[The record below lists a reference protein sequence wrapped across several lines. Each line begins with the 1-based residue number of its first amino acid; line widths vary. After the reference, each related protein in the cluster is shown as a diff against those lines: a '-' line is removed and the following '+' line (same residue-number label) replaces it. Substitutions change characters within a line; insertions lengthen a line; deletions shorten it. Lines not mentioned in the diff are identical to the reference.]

1 MVRAPNYP
9 SGPKPPISTEM
20 RAGGCFLTACAIAG
34 AVLIGGC
41 GSADDRP
48 ATSANTSGDDP
59 AEFCRIVAD
68 LNGSDPF
75 ADLASAR
82 TRAEADAIVDDGM
95 TRIARLRAA
104 APARVHGRTERY
116 VQVFEDFE
124 RLMRDTGYDPD
135 PRDYAELQTRT
146 TRARLEFTAAAEAVC
161 GPSGPKPAPT

>member
-1 MVRAPNYP
+1 
-9 SGPKPPISTEM
+9 M

-41 GSADDRP
+41 RSADDGS
-48 ATSANTSGDDP
+48 ATSADTSRGNP

-75 ADLASAR
+75 AELASAR

-95 TRIARLRAA
+95 RRIARLRAA

-124 RLMRDTGYDPD
+124 RLMHDTGYDPD

-146 TRARLEFTAAAEAVC
+146 TRARLDFTAAAEAVC
-161 GPSGPKPAPT
+161 GTGEAERTRT

>member
-1 MVRAPNYP
+1 MQ
-9 SGPKPPISTEM
+9 SS
-20 RAGGCFLTACAIAG
+20 G

-41 GSADDRP
+41 GSADDGP
-48 ATSANTSGDDP
+48 ATSANTSGGDP

-82 TRAEADAIVDDGM
+82 EPRRGRRDRRRRHGSH
-95 TRIARLRAA
+95 RARLRAA

-124 RLMRDTGYDPD
+124 RLMHDTGYDPD

-161 GPSGPKPAPT
+161 GPSGPEPAPT

>member
-1 MVRAPNYP
+1 
-9 SGPKPPISTEM
+9 M

-41 GSADDRP
+41 RSADDGP
-48 ATSANTSGDDP
+48 ATSANPSGGDP

-75 ADLASAR
+75 AELASAR
-82 TRAEADAIVDDGM
+82 TRADADAVVEDGM
-95 TRIARLRAA
+95 VRIARLREA
-104 APARVHGRTERY
+104 APPRVRGRTERY

-124 RLMRDTGYDPD
+124 RLMHDTGYDPD

-146 TRARLEFTAAAEAVC
+146 TRARLDFTAAAEAVC
-161 GPSGPKPAPT
+161 GAGESGPAPT